1 MTTRLTLVL
10 FLATALLFPVGGHAA
25 GMKLERDRLANM
37 DGPETTGLFKFR
49 FEFQHNIQDYTLLP
63 VADLTLAF
71 GVWST
76 VQVQAEALLHNA
88 DVTVFGQRDQFQYD
102 VTEYSVK
109 WAILDQTKDD
119 PFSLAATGA
128 IGHTQQKYLIDPP
141 LAQPYG
147 TPPFGAKWHDNNLG
161 AWGVATYD
169 TPWVTPYLGVKYVDY
184 QDSRQEIYIPHD
196 HHVTTPQIGG
206 RIKAYDS
213 KDLKI
218 HVIGDLATKTF
229 EGFKYSM
236 NAWGGGLQFMYGSPH
251 IFTFFVSNTY
261 GSTMVDSIFGNR
273 SADPATL
280 RDPVLFYNFR
290 WSYRF

>member
-1 MTTRLTLVL
+1 MRFVLVL
-10 FLATALLFPVGGHAA
+10 ALASALLPSAPARAA

-37 DGPETTGLFKFR
+37 DGPETAGQWKFR
-49 FEFQHNIQDYTLLP
+49 FEFQHNIQDLTLLP

-76 VQVQAEALLHNA
+76 VQIQAEALLHNA

-128 IGHTQQKYLIDPP
+128 IGHTQQKYLVDPP
-141 LAQPYG
+141 PAAPFG
-147 TPPFGAKWHDNNLG
+147 TPPFGARWHENNLG

-169 TPWVTPYLGVKYVDY
+169 TPWVTPYLGVKYVDF
-184 QDSRQEIYIPHD
+184 QDSRQEAYIRHD
-196 HHVTTPQIGG
+196 YHVTTPQFGG
-206 RIKAYDS
+206 RIKAYES
-213 KDLKI
+213 KDLKL
-218 HVIGDLATKTF
+218 HAIGDFAPKTF
-229 EGFKYSM
+229 DGFKYSM
-236 NAWGGGLQFMYGSPH
+236 NAWGGGLQFMWGSPH
-251 IFTFFVSNTY
+251 IFTFFVSNTF
-261 GSTMVDSIFGNR
+261 GETMVDSIFGNR
-273 SADPATL
+273 STDPAKH
-280 RDPVLFYNFR
+280 RDPLLFYNFR